1 MRFMNTKNLL
11 GIGAAAL
18 LIGTVI
24 ALFLLAGP
32 SRGQDKPAPAPDAEE
47 DVITVKSVKPKQDSE
62 FTTSIEQPAFVEGYY
77 TADLMARVAGE
88 IKPNGVT
95 VDIHDRVKAGDPLV
109 LIDVPDLEQD
119 VALKKAIVK
128 QREAERDRVE
138 KASVMEEKAVKAAGK
153 MVKFKGAEVGRAEAS
168 ERFRK
173 KELDRFKELAKGP
186 NSAVTPDIVDERTE
200 FWESAVAGSAAARF
214 AVEQANAE
222 LEKANAKLEAAKAD
236 EKVAESLIG
245 VARAERDKAQAL
257 LNYATIRAPFDG
269 IVTQR
274 KVDPGDFVQNA
285 ATGRTD
291 PLLTVVRDDIVTVY
305 MKVPDKFAHFVST
318 NTEAIIQLDTGKMR
332 DVLIHAKVTR
342 YADSLETPQ
351 HDRTMR
357 VEVDV
362 FNGSV
367 QEYEAEKKEPKTDL
381 KSPKLPDFPRVEGN
395 LEGKDVQT
403 QGLHLLPGQYGKMKL
418 VLKHFRQSVSVAA
431 QRGGQPGRH
440 LLCVHGQE
448 WSGRESA
455 CGSAGRQWRRS
466 EGGPHREAARTNNPR
481 RIEGG

>member
-1 MRFMNTKNLL
+1 M
-11 GIGAAAL
+11 
-18 LIGTVI
+18 
-24 ALFLLAGP
+24 
-32 SRGQDKPAPAPDAEE
+32 
-47 DVITVKSVKPKQDSE
+47 
-62 FTTSIEQPAFVEGYY
+62 
-77 TADLMARVAGE
+77 
-88 IKPNGVT
+88 
-95 VDIHDRVKAGDPLV
+95 
-109 LIDVPDLEQD
+109 
-119 VALKKAIVK
+119 
-128 QREAERDRVE
+128 
-138 KASVMEEKAVKAAGK
+138 
-153 MVKFKGAEVGRAEAS
+153 
-168 ERFRK
+168 
-173 KELDRFKELAKGP
+173 
-186 NSAVTPDIVDERTE
+186 
-200 FWESAVAGSAAARF
+200 
-214 AVEQANAE
+214 
-222 LEKANAKLEAAKAD
+222 
-236 EKVAESLIG
+236 
-245 VARAERDKAQAL
+245 QAL

-418 VLKHFRQSVSVAA
+418 VLKHFGKAYLLPHNAVVSQGGTSYVFMVKNGLAVKVPVEVQADNGEEVKVVLIEKLRGQTIPGELKGDEEIVATN
-431 QRGGQPGRH
+431 QGELSNGQAIKPTH
-440 LLCVHGQE
+440 VE
-448 WSGRESA
+448 W
-455 CGSAGRQWRRS
+455 
-466 EGGPHREAARTNNPR
+466 
-481 RIEGG
+481 